1 LSHFPPFCRPEYEN
15 LFDNVT
21 SLPKL
26 LGVEPNTSIPHAN
39 ARIAS
44 RRLDLSPNATFG
56 LFTRDGSVVES
67 PLLLSETTN
76 QILGFAA
83 RRAIEA
89 VHLRLP
95 PDGFHQNFVAASR
108 DTFLALGAQEI
119 VDYNYFV
126 HVPTWSESS
135 MSKGNRK
142 RLRQCTELGLQ
153 TYLVQDQEM
162 TRKCFSV
169 LSRNR
174 ATRGL
179 QLSMTQ
185 ELFER
190 SRSQFPLDY
199 ELYATLSDGDPVAA
213 AVVIRLN
220 HERLY
225 VLMWG
230 HDPSWSSRS
239 PVVHLFY
246 TLMQQCAERETT
258 ILDLGISSN
267 AGSIDLGLARFKTG
281 LGARDEPKR
290 TLTLNIREV
299 HE

>member
-1 LSHFPPFCRPEYEN
+1 M
-15 LFDNVT
+15 
-21 SLPKL
+21 
-26 LGVEPNTSIPHAN
+26 EPNTSIPHAN